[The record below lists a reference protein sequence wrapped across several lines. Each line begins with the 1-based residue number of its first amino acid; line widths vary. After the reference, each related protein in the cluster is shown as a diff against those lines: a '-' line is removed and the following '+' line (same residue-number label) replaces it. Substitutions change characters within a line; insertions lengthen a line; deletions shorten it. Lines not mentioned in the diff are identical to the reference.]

1 MIKLLV
7 ADDEHLVR
15 QALVSLL
22 SLQEDF
28 EIIGQAANGEQAVNT
43 ALDAGADVVLMDI
56 QMPIMDGVA
65 ATALIKQQRPATQ
78 VLVLT
83 TYDDNSLIADAMKS
97 GAGGYLLKDAGA
109 DEIAAAVR
117 AVHKG
122 YTALGASIA
131 PKLVSQLSA
140 VQPSAGPAEKDKLTA
155 RERELLGLLKQGMT
169 NAEISRQLGVT
180 EKTVRDHMVNILSQL
195 NLRDRTQAALWA
207 QRHLD

>member
-22 SLQEDF
+22 CLHKDF
-28 EIIGQAANGEQAVNT
+28 QVVGEAANGQSAT
-43 ALDAGADVVLMDI
+43 DMALDRGVDVVLMDI
-56 QMPIMDGVA
+56 QMPVMNGIA
-65 ATALIKQQRPATQ
+65 ATAAIKQRRQSTQ
-78 VLVLT
+78 ILVLT
-83 TYDDNSLIADAMKS
+83 TYDDDALIADAMRS

-122 YTALGASIA
+122 YTALGASVA
-131 PKLVSQLSA
+131 PKLVSQLLA
-140 VQPSAGPAEKDKLTA
+140 IPPPDDKNKEQLTR
-155 RERELLGLLKQGMT
+155 REREILALLKQGMT
-169 NAEISRQLGVT
+169 NAQMAKQLGVT

-207 QRHLD
+207 QRHL